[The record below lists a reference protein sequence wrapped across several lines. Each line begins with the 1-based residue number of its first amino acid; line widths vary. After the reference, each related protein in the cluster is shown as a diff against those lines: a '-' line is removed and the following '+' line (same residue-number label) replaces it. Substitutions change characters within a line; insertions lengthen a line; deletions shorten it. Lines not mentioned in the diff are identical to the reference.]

1 MANTEKDEA
10 ATMTTVMAVAMAGK
24 AIRPSLD
31 VLQQLV
37 KAQRENVS
45 EIISDEQ
52 AQIRKIKEQ
61 LNDEVR
67 RNDELEAKCL
77 DMEDKVR
84 LVLQNHKMV
93 QESLARSYGYNRI
106 ELWPAEIDL
115 HFEKELYERMMS
127 QLYEEPQYIAA
138 LLRRAEPAEVDQLV
152 EVVVNQLYANH
163 YKARDEYYIL
173 SLILHLLTDEM
184 ASVTEPLHILAD
196 VGVATKLLS
205 AYTRRGPNLEALKTA
220 LFKPMSLVL
229 SRKKLELE
237 VEPTAVYAAQLEE
250 LRFKSDTEL
259 RADVTAAEAWALPEV
274 KRIVQARIRN
284 LVEVAELFLTRIIAV
299 RGVLPYGV
307 RAIAR
312 KIYSTTADRFPRAT
326 DGEKMRGVANFVFV
340 TFFCPAIIHPQA
352 FDLCSHSNRPTAPMK
367 RNLVRIAST
376 LKLLGSLTPTDGVN
390 EPWYSEIGTL
400 VHNSSELMR
409 QFYSNLCDV
418 PEVDEQRRV
427 TMYMESTESL
437 TPVRTLQLNAVFLLH
452 AVLYRNSVEIL
463 SGADNPLYN
472 VLLELG
478 NMPDQVSDEQNR
490 LVLLRLRLRPRDDFF
505 TSGTGADSGETAIDS
520 LAELRQKL
528 LDCLRD
534 APTVNLRHGETL
546 TRSMEELLRECK
558 RESRFEAAAKAQRVI
573 ELLELTGTAA
583 DGQGEGFL
591 QEAAD
596 EISKRARH
604 RVQLAKERQDLTKI
618 VAFVQNHND
627 AVRRKFVAF
636 EEYLEAVR
644 DQKVT
649 VKNVYTTEAMQRGDK
664 EKKKKKVDAEAQR
677 KEAEE
682 RRKVEGEKVRA
693 VMNEHPNFKKL
704 CTEDPGL
711 NKYLES
717 HPNLTKAQMRDLLD
731 RRPDFVAVFDRH
743 PEELI
748 KIGRAPEL
756 RKMLDQNKELKAALD
771 KKSEVRE
778 ILESNPDM
786 NRSQLNDLVFSNAQL
801 KDLYDSRPE
810 LKEILQTRARLFED
824 EMKSLEEQKPEEFV
838 AGPLVSV
845 SCRYLVK
852 AGVLTSVA
860 LPPKMVAK
868 LTFEFSSV
876 RSGTTHVL
884 AMWNG
889 KAALAFDLQL
899 EELLEMQRNK
909 TMVKEQGKIKL
920 DVNKTL
926 EFLNEKMRF

>member
-1 MANTEKDEA
+1 M
-10 ATMTTVMAVAMAGK
+10 
-24 AIRPSLD
+24 
-31 VLQQLV
+31 
-37 KAQRENVS
+37 
-45 EIISDEQ
+45 
-52 AQIRKIKEQ
+52 
-61 LNDEVR
+61 
-67 RNDELEAKCL
+67 
-77 DMEDKVR
+77 
-84 LVLQNHKMV
+84 
-93 QESLARSYGYNRI
+93 
-106 ELWPAEIDL
+106 
-115 HFEKELYERMMS
+115 
-127 QLYEEPQYIAA
+127 
-138 LLRRAEPAEVDQLV
+138 
-152 EVVVNQLYANH
+152 
-163 YKARDEYYIL
+163 
-173 SLILHLLTDEM
+173 
-184 ASVTEPLHILAD
+184 
-196 VGVATKLLS
+196 
-205 AYTRRGPNLEALKTA
+205 
-220 LFKPMSLVL
+220 
-229 SRKKLELE
+229 
-237 VEPTAVYAAQLEE
+237 
-250 LRFKSDTEL
+250 
-259 RADVTAAEAWALPEV
+259 
-274 KRIVQARIRN
+274 
-284 LVEVAELFLTRIIAV
+284 
-299 RGVLPYGV
+299 
-307 RAIAR
+307 
-312 KIYSTTADRFPRAT
+312 
-326 DGEKMRGVANFVFV
+326 
-340 TFFCPAIIHPQA
+340 
-352 FDLCSHSNRPTAPMK
+352 
-367 RNLVRIAST
+367 
-376 LKLLGSLTPTDGVN
+376 
-390 EPWYSEIGTL
+390 
-400 VHNSSELMR
+400 
-409 QFYSNLCDV
+409 
-418 PEVDEQRRV
+418 
-427 TMYMESTESL
+427 
-437 TPVRTLQLNAVFLLH
+437 
-452 AVLYRNSVEIL
+452 
-463 SGADNPLYN
+463 
-472 VLLELG
+472 
-478 NMPDQVSDEQNR
+478 
-490 LVLLRLRLRPRDDFF
+490 
-505 TSGTGADSGETAIDS
+505 
-520 LAELRQKL
+520 
-528 LDCLRD
+528 
-534 APTVNLRHGETL
+534 
-546 TRSMEELLRECK
+546 
-558 RESRFEAAAKAQRVI
+558 
-573 ELLELTGTAA
+573 
-583 DGQGEGFL
+583 
-591 QEAAD
+591 
-596 EISKRARH
+596 
-604 RVQLAKERQDLTKI
+604 
-618 VAFVQNHND
+618 
-627 AVRRKFVAF
+627 RRKFVAF
-636 EEYLEAVR
+636 DEYLEAVR